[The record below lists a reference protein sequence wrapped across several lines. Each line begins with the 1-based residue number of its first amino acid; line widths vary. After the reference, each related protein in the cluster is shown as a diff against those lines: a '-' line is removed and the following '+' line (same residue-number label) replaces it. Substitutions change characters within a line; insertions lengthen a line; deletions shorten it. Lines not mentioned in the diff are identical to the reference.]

1 MSASDYAAFMS
12 VLDELANPTDQD
24 DLVLPEHRWSFMC
37 ESKEDRPSA
46 NLEMV
51 DSLRMPS
58 RHVVRN
64 LNLQNANRLDRR
76 MGIDNDILA
85 KGLFLAVHPNYT
97 ADYDEEKKQEF
108 WLAKID
114 NIHQEEKMVEIR
126 YWHTAKK
133 NNASYEKCMVTYRV
147 YMGKGAR
154 TDLIPLSRIIIQI
167 KELTGKMAVHINDRR
182 RILAAFVAAEAEA
195 AVAAAAAAVA
205 AAAAASTDTEDAV
218 SDEDE

>member
-46 NLEMV
+46 NPEMV

-114 NIHQEEKMVEIR
+114 NIHQEEKMVDIR

-133 NNASYEKCMVTYRV
+133 NNASYDKCMVTYRV